1 MENRKY
7 DGQKPRQ
14 HNGQEEQE
22 REKNGSGL
30 PGRGGGGMGECNQ
43 SLLNAARLAGAV
55 ARATIKHFSCN
66 KLKLKAS
73 KKTNERRADM
83 GGGRGEKPLTAAW
96 HKHHVHHVVCAL
108 LFCLLCA

>member
-1 MENRKY
+1 MENRKC

-22 REKNGSGL
+22 REKDGDGL
-30 PGRGGGGMGECNQ
+30 PGAGVGKCNQ

-73 KKTNERRADM
+73 KKTNERRVKK
-83 GGGRGEKPLTAAW
+83 GREGRGKSRLQQLGTNIMYIM
-96 HKHHVHHVVCAL
+96 
-108 LFCLLCA
+108 

>member
-1 MENRKY
+1 MENRKC

-22 REKNGSGL
+22 REKDGDGL
-30 PGRGGGGMGECNQ
+30 PGAGVGKCNQ

-73 KKTNERRADM
+73 KKTNERRVKKGQ
-83 GGGRGEKPLTAAW
+83 GGGGKPLTAAW